1 MVDTKQTLTVIKDVL
16 KRLDSKYYSDS
27 AVDLIYHTGLVESR
41 YKYLMQLGN
50 PVARGFFQME
60 GATARDICKNYLAYR
75 PKLMGEIE
83 KICYFNYFV
92 LAKADIKELEF
103 LLTTNI
109 AFSVI
114 MCRIHYRRV
123 PKALPKTL
131 EEQAKYWKKYY
142 NTKAGKGTVEKF
154 LDICKKN

>member
-1 MVDTKQTLTVIKDVL
+1 MSKTQILDIIKDVL
-16 KRLDSKYYSDS
+16 KRLDSKYYSDN

-41 YKYLMQLGN
+41 YKYLMQLGT

-75 PKLMGEIE
+75 PSLMGEIE
-83 KICYFNYFV
+83 KICYLNYYV
-92 LAKADIKELEF
+92 LAKADIEELEF

-114 MCRIHYRRV
+114 MTRLHYRRV

-131 EEQAKYWKKYY
+131 KDQAHYWKNYY
-142 NTKAGKGTVEKF
+142 NSHKGKGTPEKF
-154 LDICKKN
+154 LEICE

>member
-1 MVDTKQTLTVIKDVL
+1 MDKEQILDIIKDAL
-16 KRLDSKYYSDS
+16 QRLDSKYYSDS

-60 GATARDICKNYLAYR
+60 GATAVDICKNFLAHR

-103 LLTTNI
+103 LLVTIKNSLFKGEYVETCYN
-109 AFSVI
+109 V
-114 MCRIHYRRV
+114 
-123 PKALPKTL
+123 TL
-131 EEQAKYWKKYY
+131 KIQ
-142 NTKAGKGTVEKF
+142 EKF
-154 LDICKKN
+154 KELNN

>member
-16 KRLDSKYYSDS
+16 KRLDSKYYSDN

-41 YKYLMQLGN
+41 YKYLMQLGT

-75 PKLMGEIE
+75 PSLIGEIE
-83 KICYFNYFV
+83 KICYLNYFV
-92 LAKADIKELEF
+92 LSRADIEELEF

-109 AFSVI
+109 AFSII
-114 MCRIHYRRV
+114 MCRLHYRRV
-123 PKALPKTL
+123 PKPLPKTL
-131 EEQAKYWKKYY
+131 KDQAYYWKAYY
-142 NTKAGKGTVEKF
+142 NTHSGKGTVEKF
-154 LDICKKN
+154 LEICK